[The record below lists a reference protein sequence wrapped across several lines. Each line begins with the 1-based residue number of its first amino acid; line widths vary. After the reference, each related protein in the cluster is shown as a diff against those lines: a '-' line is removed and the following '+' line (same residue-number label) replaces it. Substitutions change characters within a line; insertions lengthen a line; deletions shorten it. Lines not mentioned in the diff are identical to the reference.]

1 MRSIVKNKIFSIS
14 FATGLSKLA
23 GFIRQLFIAAAFGV
37 GISYDAYNYAYIIPG
52 FLLIIIGGING
63 PLHNSVV
70 AILTPLKEKK
80 AGLILT
86 RVGLRLTLFL
96 IFIGVFIF
104 LNANIIVKFIAPNLF
119 LEAQLN
125 AAEQLKILAPCIPL
139 SGFIGLSFGALN
151 SKNKFFISSLSP
163 SIISIVTVLF
173 IIGNW
178 ILNHKN
184 NIELSFVNSNLIAI
198 STLTGTLIQFTIQI
212 YELAKIGLLK
222 FPIVWDIGLKEEKRM
237 YNIIIPSSLA
247 SGLGQ
252 INVFV
257 DMFFASSFRGA
268 ASGLAYGN
276 FLIQAPLG
284 ILSNALILP
293 LLPKIANLK
302 YKNETRNLEKSLIK
316 SIEYC
321 LLTTFFLTGLFIA
334 FNEQIVE
341 LFFKRGAFNKEAVF
355 IVKQILIAYA
365 IGLPFY
371 LLRDLLVRI
380 YYVMEKIKITFQL
393 SVLGIVMNILFDW
406 LLIGAPIIN
415 SSNLLPFNF
424 GITGIVLSSGFV
436 NLIICLILIIRF
448 QSQRIDFPT
457 KILFKKFTLLLA
469 SCVFSTN
476 LSYFLAQ
483 NLNLKESIFWINSLS
498 LLLNILVFF
507 LIYFFVTKL
516 LGVNKLSVK
525 FN

>member
-1 MRSIVKNKIFSIS
+1 MISIVKNKIISIS

-23 GFIRQLFIAAAFGV
+23 GLVRQLFIAAAFGV
-37 GISYDAYNYAYIIPG
+37 GIAYDAYNYAYIIPG

-70 AILTPLKEKK
+70 AILTPLTEKK

-86 RVGLRLTLFL
+86 RVGVKITLFL
-96 IFIGVFIF
+96 FLIGLFIF
-104 LNANIIVKFIAPNLF
+104 FNANLILKSIAPDLSF
-119 LEAQLN
+119 EAQLI
-125 AAEQLKILAPCIPL
+125 ATQQLKILSPCVPL

-163 SIISIVTVLF
+163 SIISLVTILL

-178 ILNHKN
+178 IFNYRNNNELNN
-184 NIELSFVNSNLIAI
+184 FNSNILAI
-198 STLTGTLIQFTIQI
+198 STLTGTLIQFTIQF
-212 YELAKIGLLK
+212 YELVKLDLIK
-222 FPIVWDIGLKEEKRM
+222 FPIVWNVGFEEEKRI
-237 YNIIIPSSLA
+237 YNILIPSSLA

-293 LLPKIANLK
+293 LLPKLANFK
-302 YKNETRNLEKSLIK
+302 YKNEKKNLEKSLIE

-321 LLTTFFLTGLFIA
+321 LLTTFFLTGLFLA
-334 FNEQIVE
+334 FNELIVE
-341 LFFKRGAFNKEAVF
+341 LFFERGAFNQEAVF

-371 LLRDLLVRI
+371 LLKDLLVRI
-380 YYVMEKIKITFQL
+380 YYVLEKVKITFKL
-393 SVLGIVMNILFDW
+393 SVFGILLNILFDW
-406 LLIGAPIIN
+406 ILIGAPTTN
-415 SSNLLPFNF
+415 SSYLLPFNF

-436 NLIICLILIIRF
+436 NLILCFILIFRLN
-448 QSQRIDFPT
+448 SY
-457 KILFKKFTLLLA
+457 KINIHIKVLLKKFILLLF
-469 SCVFSTN
+469 SCIFST
-476 LSYFLAQ
+476 YFSCLLTQ
-483 NLNLKESIFWINSLS
+483 NYNFKESIFLINSLN
-498 LLLNILVFF
+498 LLLNFLFFGLV
-507 LIYFFVTKL
+507 YFIITKL
-516 LGVNKLSVK
+516 LRVNKFSVK